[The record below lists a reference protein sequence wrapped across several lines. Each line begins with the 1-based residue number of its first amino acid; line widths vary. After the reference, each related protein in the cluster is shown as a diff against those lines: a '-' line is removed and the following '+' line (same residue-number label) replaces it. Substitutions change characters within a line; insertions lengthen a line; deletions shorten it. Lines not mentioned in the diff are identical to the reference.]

1 MFHTSNSIS
10 NRMWWGRGRLAMF
23 IRRRQRALSF
33 KFKIQ
38 FLHLWPFRNPI
49 YSIISL
55 HPRANA
61 GTNLL
66 HVDFMQHNGSFSPA
80 PERRISSRKKG
91 WNYTYSHRFMNYG
104 EGLSISR
111 IINRQPS
118 IAAWNVGVSLCPRD
132 WNCFSKSCSF
142 SVEVYS
148 IVLPRKEA
156 IPPTPLESL
165 SSSHFLRLCLFTL
178 IKLYYRRNFSNI
190 PAPTSPASPRPF
202 MCCRRKFIILIPFQ
216 LIEPLSG
223 HK

>member
-33 KFKIQ
+33 RFKIQ

-61 GTNLL
+61 GTNQL

-132 WNCFSKSCSF
+132 WNCFLQFFRWSLFNSF
-142 SVEVYS
+142 TQEGSDSAYS
-148 IVLPRKEA
+148 TRK
-156 IPPTPLESL
+156 P
-165 SSSHFLRLCLFTL
+165 
-178 IKLYYRRNFSNI
+178 
-190 PAPTSPASPRPF
+190 
-202 MCCRRKFIILIPFQ
+202 Q
-216 LIEPLSG
+216 LITLPPIVFIYIN
-223 HK
+223 